1 MAPISR
7 RQLLGAGG
15 ALGIAALLSACGST
29 GPGGSSDAITIWNNL
44 ADAQQN
50 DYFRKHFAEGYRG
63 TYPVRFSPKADST
76 IDRLI
81 QTALAAGSGPS
92 IIVTPGPS
100 SFVSSYWSAGYLA
113 DLGPYAKKYGW
124 ADTFAPW
131 ALGASQ
137 VDGKLVTLP
146 ASYETMVF
154 YSNPATLDKLGLT
167 PPKTQEEFEEFC
179 AEAKGKGHVPL
190 SAGNAD
196 YKGANEWFVGLALN
210 HGAGPEAVYSALRG
224 ETKWTDPVFVDA
236 IDRMA
241 SYFKKGWFGGG
252 VGLYFTNNFP
262 AIYQQLASG
271 KAAGMLSGTWDFSNF
286 GSYFGKAAGNDA
298 TWDWTTVPSLGKG
311 VPQVVWDLAIGQS
324 VGINTNF
331 ADTPAAADYLDFFT
345 TDVKTIIASV
355 EQMNFEPPPV
365 HISATD
371 FSAKADPRIV
381 RLYSQLSAAKSIGYT
396 TWTFFPQQ
404 TETYMIDYFENV
416 ITGRL
421 SAKAYCAGIE
431 SRFATERAEGRVPDA
446 PKPGGGLS

>member
-1 MAPISR
+1 MATISR

-15 ALGIAALLSACGST
+15 TLGAMALLSACGST
-29 GPGGSSDAITIWNNL
+29 DPGGSDDAITIWNNL

-63 TYPVRFSPKADST
+63 KYPVRFSPKADST

-92 IIVTPGPS
+92 VIVTPGPS

-113 DLGPYAKKYGW
+113 DLGPYVRHYGW
-124 ADTFAPW
+124 TDKFAPW
-131 ALGASQ
+131 ALSASQ

-154 YSNPATLDKLGLT
+154 YWNPATLDKLGLA
-167 PPKTQEEFEEFC
+167 PPKTLEEFESFC
-179 AEAKGKGHVPL
+179 SEAKGKGHVPL

-196 YKGANEWFVGLALN
+196 YKGANEWFVGLGLN
-210 HGAGPEAVYSALRG
+210 HGAGPEAVHSALRG

-236 IDRMA
+236 IDRLA
-241 SYFKKGWFGGG
+241 TYFKKGWFGGG
-252 VGLYFTNNFP
+252 VDLYFTNNFP
-262 AIYQQLASG
+262 TTYQQLASG
-271 KAAGMLSGTWDFSNF
+271 KAAGMLSGTWDFSNL

-311 VPQVVWDLAIGQS
+311 VPRIVWDLAIGQS

-331 ADTPAAADYLDFFT
+331 RNTAAAADYLNFLT
-345 TDVKTIIASV
+345 TDLKTIIAGV
-355 EQMNFEPPPV
+355 ERMNFEPPPI
-365 HISATD
+365 HISAAD
-371 FSAKADPRIV
+371 FSAEADPRIV
-381 RLYSQLSAAKSIGYT
+381 RLYSQLSAARSIGYT

-431 SRFATERAEGRVPDA
+431 SRFSRERAEGRVPVA